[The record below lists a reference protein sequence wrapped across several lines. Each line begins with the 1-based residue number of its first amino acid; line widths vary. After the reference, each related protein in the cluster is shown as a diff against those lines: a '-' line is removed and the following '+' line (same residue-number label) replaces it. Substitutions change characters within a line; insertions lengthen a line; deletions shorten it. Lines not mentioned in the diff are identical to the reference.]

1 MSTATETIDATAKA
15 TRGHYLWL
23 TAIVAVAFALRGALG
38 LLHPF
43 MFPDSYDYSA
53 LAHAIAAG
61 RRYEVHNLFASRL
74 PGYPV
79 LLAGIYLVSDFSRW
93 AVMVF
98 QAACGSATVLVTY
111 FVARRLMP
119 RSALLAAAIA
129 ALDPLSIAFSA
140 ALLTEIPFTLLL
152 MLAVLLLLRLLEDA
166 SRWLDWLL
174 LGLCWAAATYV
185 RGEVVLCL
193 LPLVAWLWWHQ
204 PDSVRI
210 ARLRRG
216 TAQMALSAAGPLL
229 SLLVVFV
236 CLMPWWVRNYSLFHQ
251 DFFRLSTL
259 QGISLYESV
268 YHGATGGPRQSH
280 IPLPKSMVHLNESQ
294 RDLAWTHKAWHSIVD
309 HPLRVLR
316 LAVVKMGRTWSP
328 WLHATGYRNV
338 WLNVLLGAW
347 SVALFALAM
356 LGLLRHQASWRLV
369 GVPVIIILYFT
380 LMHALFLG
388 SVRYRVELL
397 PLVAVFAAMGLTP
410 VWKRLDAARTPQAT

>member
-1 MSTATETIDATAKA
+1 MSTATDIPGTTPKPA
-15 TRGHYLWL
+15 RGHYMWL
-23 TAIVAVAFALRGALG
+23 AAIVAVAFALRAALG

-43 MFPDSYDYSA
+43 MFPDSYDYNA

-61 RRYEVHNLFASRL
+61 RPYEVHNLFASRL

-119 RSALLAAAIA
+119 RSALLAAGIA

-152 MLAVLLLLRLLEDA
+152 MLAVLLLLRLLED
-166 SRWLDWLL
+166 STRWLDWLL

-193 LPLVAWLWWHQ
+193 LPLVAWLWWHR
-204 PDSVRI
+204 PDS
-210 ARLRRG
+210 AGEPRLRPG
-216 TAQMALSAAGPLL
+216 AGKAALSTAGPLL
-229 SLLVVFV
+229 ALLVVFV
-236 CLMPWWVRNYSLFHQ
+236 SLMPWWVRNYSLFHQ

-268 YHGATGGPRQSH
+268 YHGATGGPRQSK

-294 RDLAWTHKAWHSIVD
+294 RDLAWTHKAWHSIVH
-309 HPLRVLR
+309 HPLRILT
-316 LAVVKMGRTWSP
+316 LAVVKIARTWSP
-328 WLHATGYRNV
+328 WLHAAGYRNV
-338 WLNVLLGAW
+338 WLNVFLGAW
-347 SVALFALAM
+347 SVALFALAFF
-356 LGLLRHQASWRLV
+356 GIVGRQAPWRLV

-397 PLVAVFAAMGLTP
+397 PLVAVFAAMGLTQ
-410 VWKRLDAARTPQAT
+410 VWKRFDAADTPQAT